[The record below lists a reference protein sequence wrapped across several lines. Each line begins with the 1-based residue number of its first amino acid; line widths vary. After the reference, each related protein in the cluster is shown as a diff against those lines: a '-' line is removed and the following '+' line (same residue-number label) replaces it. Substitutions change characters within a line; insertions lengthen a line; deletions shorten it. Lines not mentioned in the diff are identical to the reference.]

1 MRMMDVK
8 DESYNGWT
16 NYETWAI
23 SLMLNN
29 ERFTYESMRDFMKRW
44 GDRPN
49 PYTEWISFVG
59 ISKHLVGANYADR
72 FTFATQKANRA
83 ELDEMMREIQ

>member
-1 MRMMDVK
+1 MTMTDMR

-29 ERFTYESMRDFMKRW
+29 ERGTYESMRDFMKRW

-49 PYTEWISFVG
+49 PYTEWIGFVG
-59 ISKHLVGANYADR
+59 IAKHLVGANYADR

-83 ELDEMMREIQ
+83 ELDDMMREIQ

>member
-1 MRMMDVK
+1 MRMMDVR

-29 ERFTYESMRDFMKRW
+29 ERSTYESMRDFMTKW

-49 PYTEWISFVG
+49 PYTEWIGFVG
-59 ISKHLVGANYADR
+59 ISKHLVNANYADR

-83 ELDEMMREIQ
+83 ELDDMMREIQ